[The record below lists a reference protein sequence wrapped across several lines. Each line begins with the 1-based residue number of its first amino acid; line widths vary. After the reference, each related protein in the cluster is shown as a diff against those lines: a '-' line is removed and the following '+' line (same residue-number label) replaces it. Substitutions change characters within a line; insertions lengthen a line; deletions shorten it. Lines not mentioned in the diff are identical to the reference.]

1 MTYQTYSTTH
11 YRSEQTDHP
20 ARIKKCIEVFKK
32 VKYSFLEEMAKAFL
46 KQCEKYGGLTARQA
60 ESLVKWEAEYCSPE
74 AVKSLESWEKDYKKS
89 LKKRELFKDAIT
101 YYSQAG
107 YFTTKVREYREDPE
121 NFIPSI
127 SLFGRMTDNPYFQRW
142 VGEKNTIPRFKSGDM
157 VEGRQG
163 KREHAGALY
172 IVTEVKTLID
182 PCKGGRWYEG
192 HILKE
197 SPSWWATARHR
208 TTKGSATIQFREK
221 EVKPF
226 GGRRKKA
233 ITK

>member
-11 YRSEQTDHP
+11 HRESSIDHP

-32 VKYSFLEEMAKAFL
+32 VRYDFLEDMATSFL
-46 KQCEKYGGLTARQA
+46 KQCEKYGGLTARQTA
-60 ESLVKWEAEYCSPE
+60 SLAKWEAEYCTPE
-74 AVKSLESWEKDYKKS
+74 AAKSLEMWEEDYKKS
-89 LKKRELFKDAIT
+89 PKKRELFADAIT
-101 YYSQAG
+101 HYSHAR
-107 YFTTKVREYREDPE
+107 YFSNTVREYHKDPE
-121 NFIPSI
+121 NFIPTI
-127 SLFGRMTDNPYFQRW
+127 SVFKRMTDNPYFQRW
-142 VGEKNTIPRFKSGDM
+142 LREKNTIPRFKSGDM

-197 SPSWWATARHR
+197 SPSWWATARYR
-208 TTKGSATIQFREK
+208 STKGSATIEFREK

-233 ITK
+233 PTK